1 MVCIKIKLKLL
12 LNHYNKTKWAEV
24 ISTENKINQT
34 NTEEYPEMIAAVD
47 LGSNSFHMIVARV
60 DENGTFAMVDQ
71 MKEMVRLRGG
81 LDENNNMDEIV
92 AEKALNCLRRF
103 GDRIRHLDQSCVRA
117 AGTNTLRTMN
127 QSKKFLRKANEAL
140 GHRIEI
146 IPGREEARLVYLGV
160 SHTLSD
166 DKGNQLVI
174 DIGGGST
181 EFIIGEMF
189 ESKVL
194 ESLNFGSVSATKRF
208 FADGKLSA
216 KNWKAANIAL
226 RLEILPIEKEYSS
239 TNWESAIGS
248 SGTIKATREIIRVFG
263 FDRYKIT
270 LDGLYKI
277 RGRLIEMKTID
288 NIDLPMINSERIPV
302 YAGGL
307 AILIAV
313 FEALRIDTMKV
324 SEGAL
329 REGLLYDLLGRIK
342 HEDVRDRSVRDLT
355 QRFNIDVTH
364 ATLVKKTALHC
375 FKKLR
380 KSWGLSKKRK
390 QTLGWAADLHELGM
404 SITHDKH
411 HLQGSH
417 ILEYADI
424 PGFTNRRQH
433 WLSVLV
439 SSQRKKLSTELLD
452 ELSENER
459 STVIYLIVLLRL
471 SVLLHRPR
479 QNLEIYPDVEGKENH
494 LHLIVEGDLNEQA
507 LLEAD
512 LIQEKNWLSKI
523 GFDLTF

>member
-1 MVCIKIKLKLL
+1 
-12 LNHYNKTKWAEV
+12 
-24 ISTENKINQT
+24 
-34 NTEEYPEMIAAVD
+34 
-47 LGSNSFHMIVARV
+47 
-60 DENGTFAMVDQ
+60 
-71 MKEMVRLRGG
+71 
-81 LDENNNMDEIV
+81 
-92 AEKALNCLRRF
+92 
-103 GDRIRHLDQSCVRA
+103 
-117 AGTNTLRTMN
+117 MN
-127 QSKKFLRKANEAL
+127 QSKQFLRRANKAL

-160 SHTLSD
+160 SHTISD

-181 EFIIGEMF
+181 EFIIGERF
-189 ESKVL
+189 ESKIL

-208 FADGKLSA
+208 FPDGKLSA

-226 RLEILPIEKEYSS
+226 RLEILPIVNAYSS
-239 TNWESAIGS
+239 TNWDSAIGS
-248 SGTIKATREIIRVFG
+248 SGTIKATREIIREFG

-277 RGRLIEMKTID
+277 RGRLVDMKTID
-288 NIDLPMINSERIPV
+288 NIDLPMINIERVPV

-313 FEALRIDTMKV
+313 FEALRIDTMTV

-342 HEDVRDRSVRDLT
+342 HEDVRNRSVDDLSK
-355 QRFNIDVTH
+355 RFNIDEVH
-364 ATLVKKTALHC
+364 AALVKKTALHC

-380 KSWGLSKKRK
+380 KSWGISKKRK
-390 QTLGWAADLHELGM
+390 RILGWAADLHELGM

-424 PGFTNRRQH
+424 PGFSLRRQY

-439 SSQRKKLSTELLD
+439 KSQRKKLSITTLND
-452 ELSENER
+452 LSDDER
-459 STVIYLIVLLRL
+459 SILIYLIVILRL
-471 SVLLHRPR
+471 SVLLHRSR
-479 QNLEIYPDVEGKENH
+479 QNIQILPDVEGKENH
-494 LHLIVEGDLNEQA
+494 LHLKIEGDIKDHA

-512 LIQEKNWLSKI
+512 LIQEKNWLAKI
-523 GFDLTF
+523 DFELTF

>member
-1 MVCIKIKLKLL
+1 
-12 LNHYNKTKWAEV
+12 
-24 ISTENKINQT
+24 
-34 NTEEYPEMIAAVD
+34 MIAAVD

-60 DENGTFAMVDQ
+60 DENGNFSMVDQ

-81 LDENNNMDEIV
+81 LDENNNMDEAV
-92 AEKALNCLRRF
+92 AQNALECLQRF
-103 GDRIRHLDQSCVRA
+103 GDRIRHLDESCVRA
-117 AGTNTLRTMN
+117 AGTNTLRSMN
-127 QSKKFLRKANEAL
+127 QSKKFLRKANKAL

-160 SHTLSD
+160 SHTISD

-208 FADGKLSA
+208 FTDGQLSI
-216 KNWKAANIAL
+216 KNWKNANTAL

-239 TNWESAIGS
+239 SNWESAIGS
-248 SGTIKATREIIRVFG
+248 SGTIKATREIIREFG

-270 LDGLYKI
+270 LDGLYKV
-277 RGRLIEMKTID
+277 RGRLIEMATID
-288 NIDLPMINSERIPV
+288 NIDLPMVNIERIPV

-313 FEALRIDTMKV
+313 FEALRIDTMTV

-355 QRFNIDVTH
+355 QRFNIDASH
-364 ATLVKKTALHC
+364 ATLVKKTAQHC
-375 FKKLR
+375 FKTLR
-380 KSWGLSKKRK
+380 KSWGLPKKRK
-390 QTLGWAADLHELGM
+390 HILGWAADLHELGM

-417 ILEYADI
+417 ILKYADI
-424 PGFTNRRQH
+424 PGFVSRRQH

-439 SSQRKKLSTELLD
+439 KSHRKKLSTELFD
-452 ELSENER
+452 ELADDER
-459 STVIYLIVLLRL
+459 STLLYLAVLLRL
-471 SVLLHRPR
+471 SVLLHRSR
-479 QNLEIYPDVEGKENH
+479 QAVEIYPNVEGAENH
-494 LHLIVEGDLNEQA
+494 LHLLIDGDIKDQA

-512 LIQEKNWLSKI
+512 LIQEQAWLSKV
-523 GFDLTF
+523 GFKLTF